1 MFPDITPYQKWFA
14 QYVAGYAQT
23 GSDDQQYIDL
33 KRDHTLRVFDNAELI
48 STSLPLDSLTMKVTL
63 LGALFH
69 DVGRFEQFKV
79 YKTYSDQ
86 NSVNHGLL
94 GCRILKYENVLVRES
109 KEIQHAVRATVAMH
123 NKFVLPKTLPEHV
136 RIATNIVRDSDKL
149 DIFPVLVS
157 NFTHDGSKS
166 DVVTMGL
173 EEGATKYTHK
183 VLHNVLHGA
192 PVKYSDM
199 RYVND
204 FKLLLSSWV
213 FGLEYRTSM
222 QLMHERGVMERLLD
236 TLPAL
241 PEMDEVKLVV
251 RDEMQRVLAGDV
263 SEKERGLA

>member
-1 MFPDITPYQKWFA
+1 MVPDITLYQKWFE
-14 QYVAGYAQT
+14 QYVVPYAQAD
-23 GSDDQQYIDL
+23 SEDRQYIDL
-33 KRDHTLRVFDNAELI
+33 KRDHTLRVFDNAKQI
-48 STSLPLDSLTMKVTL
+48 AASLSLTSRDMKVAL

-69 DVGRFEQFKV
+69 DVGRFEQFRM
-79 YKTYSDQ
+79 YKTYSDR

-94 GCRILKYENVLVRES
+94 GSRILKYENVLAKEP

-123 NKFVLPKTLPEHV
+123 NKLALPKGLPEHI

-173 EEGATKYTHK
+173 EEGATKYTRQ
-183 VLHNVLHGA
+183 VLYKLLHGESIR
-192 PVKYSDM
+192 YDDM

-204 FKLLLSSWV
+204 FKLLLASWV
-213 FGLEYRTSM
+213 FGLEYGVSM
-222 QLMHERGVMERLLD
+222 QLLHQRGIMERLLD

-241 PEMDEVKLVV
+241 PEMEKVKRVV
-251 RDEMQRVLAGDV
+251 REEMERVLAEDCFG
-263 SEKERGLA
+263 EEGE

>member
-1 MFPDITPYQKWFA
+1 MVSDLTSYRKWFA
-14 QYVAGYAQT
+14 QYVEGYAQAD
-23 GSDDQQYIDL
+23 SHDQQYIDL
-33 KRDHTLRVFDNAELI
+33 KRDHTLRVFENARQI
-48 STSLPLDSLTMKVTL
+48 STSLSLDSLTMNVAL

-69 DVGRFEQFKV
+69 DVGRFEQYKL

-94 GCRILKYENVLVRES
+94 GCRILKYENVLAYES
-109 KEIQHAVRATVAMH
+109 KEIQCAVRATVAMH
-123 NKFVLPKTLPEHV
+123 NKFVLPSSLPKHIRVATHV
-136 RIATNIVRDSDKL
+136 VRDSDKL

-173 EEGATKYTHK
+173 EDGATKYTSC
-183 VLHNVLHGA
+183 VLHNVLHGE
-192 PVKYSDM
+192 PVRYGDM
-199 RYVND
+199 RYIND

-222 QLMHERGVMERLLD
+222 QLLHERGVMESLLD

-241 PEMDEVKLVV
+241 PEMEKVKLVV
-251 RDEMQRVLAGDV
+251 RGEMQRVLASNV
-263 SEKERGLA
+263 SEEEGK